1 MIVSEIMNRNVERA
15 GPETKIIDAA
25 RTMKEKDIDYLL
37 VVDDSKL
44 VGIVT
49 EEDIVEKVVSE
60 GREADSV
67 TIGEIMVKDV
77 IHIESDSSL
86 EDAAKLMTEHKIKKL
101 PVVENKK
108 LLGIV
113 TAQEM
118 VAAEPKMME
127 HLGELV
133 LFAKRQKRI
142 AG

>member
-1 MIVSEIMNRNVERA
+1 MIVSEIMDKDVEKA
-15 GPETKIIDAA
+15 SSDTTIIQAA
-25 RTMKEKDIDYLL
+25 KKMKEKDTDYLL
-37 VVDDSKL
+37 VVQGSKL

-49 EEDIVEKVVSE
+49 EEDIVHKVVSE
-60 GREADSV
+60 GKNADSL
-67 TIGEIMVKDV
+67 TLGEIMVKEV
-77 IHIESDSSL
+77 IHIEAGSSL
-86 EDAAKLMTEHKIKKL
+86 EEAAQTMTEHKIKKL

-118 VAAEPKMME
+118 VAAEPKMMD

>member
-1 MIVSEIMNRNVERA
+1 MIVSEIMNKDVEKA
-15 GPETKIIDAA
+15 GPKTKIIEAA
-25 RTMKEKDIDYLL
+25 RVMKEKDIDYLL
-37 VVDDSKL
+37 VVEETKL

-67 TIGEIMVKDV
+67 TIGEIMVRDV
-77 IHIESDSSL
+77 IHIDAGSSL
-86 EDAAKLMTEHKIKKL
+86 EDAARLMTEHKIKKL

-118 VAAEPKMME
+118 VAAEPKMMD